1 MTHVELLIIEKNKYI
16 EEGKATLAIALDWL
30 TRNADHW
37 DKNYEDIY
45 LESIAKATA
54 NLNKAAA
61 LNDILC
67 KLGVF

>member
-1 MTHVELLIIEKNKYI
+1 MTHVELLTIEKNKYI
-16 EEGKATLAIALDWL
+16 EDGKTSLAIALDWL

-37 DKNYEDIY
+37 DKNHEDIY
-45 LESIAKATA
+45 LESIARATA

>member
-1 MTHVELLIIEKNKYI
+1 MTHVELLTIEKNKYI
-16 EEGKATLAIALDWL
+16 EDGKTSLAIALDWL
-30 TRNADHW
+30 TRNAGQW
-37 DKNYEDIY
+37 DKNHEEIY

>member
-1 MTHVELLIIEKNKYI
+1 MTHVELLTIEKNKYI
-16 EEGKATLAIALDWL
+16 EDGKASLAIALDWL
-30 TRNADHW
+30 MRNAEHW
-37 DKNYEDIY
+37 DKNHEEIY